1 MQKKIQKQKYV
12 TFINISIHN
21 INTCVCTKNAYPHV
35 PTQFNS
41 LPYRELFTKRTSVTS
56 KGLKNTFPLRFAQT
70 PFRGLFAID
79 RYCMPTVWWVEVK
92 AVGQLT
98 YLSSFEIHAP
108 AFSSVRLVLTA
119 ASAVP
124 LKNKIK

>member
-1 MQKKIQKQKYV
+1 MY
-12 TFINISIHN
+12 IH
-21 INTCVCTKNAYPHV
+21 TH
-35 PTQFNS
+35 FNS
-41 LPYRELFTKRTSVTS
+41 LLYRELFTKKSSDTS
-56 KGLKNTFPLRFAQT
+56 KGLKNTFPLRFAET

-79 RYCMPTVWWVEVK
+79 RYCTPTMWWVEVK

-108 AFSSVRLVLTA
+108 AFSSARLVLTA

-124 LKNKIK
+124 LNK